1 MESAKEITSLP
12 SSVLSCILAKAPWA
26 GITEA
31 GVRREDRMAEY
42 IVRPIGVVRSALK
55 DPADAP
61 KQGAL
66 TGQEAEIVVD
76 PEYIQALEGLERRVA
91 SAGNDV
97 FGDTAHRNGGKI
109 IVICWMHR
117 ADRDRLKVHPR
128 GQEDRPERGVFSTR
142 SPHRPNPV
150 SLHTVTLLSIE
161 GNVLRVRGMDAI
173 DGTPVVDIKP
183 HSPELDDQETVKDF
197 P

>member
-1 MESAKEITSLP
+1 ME
-12 SSVLSCILAKAPWA
+12 
-26 GITEA
+26 
-31 GVRREDRMAEY
+31 EY

-76 PEYIQALEGLERRVA
+76 PLFLPALDGLDRGRE
-91 SAGNDV
+91 
-97 FGDTAHRNGGKI
+97 KI
-109 IVICWMHR
+109 IVMCWMHL

-150 SLHTVTLLSIE
+150 SLHTVTLLSVA
-161 GNVLRVRGMDAI
+161 GNVLRVRGMDAV
-173 DGTPVVDIKP
+173 DGTPVVDIKS
-183 HSPELDDQETVKDF
+183 HSPELDG
-197 P
+197 

>member
-1 MESAKEITSLP
+1 MEEF
-12 SSVLSCILAKAPWA
+12 V
-26 GITEA
+26 
-31 GVRREDRMAEY
+31 
-42 IVRPIGVVRSALK
+42 VRPIGAVRSALK

-76 PEYIQALEGLERRVA
+76 PAYLPAMEGLDCGR
-91 SAGNDV
+91 
-97 FGDTAHRNGGKI
+97 GKI
-109 IVICWMHR
+109 IVMCWMHR
-117 ADRDRLKVHPR
+117 ADRRRLKVHPQGR
-128 GQEDRPERGVFSTR
+128 EELPERGVFSTR

-173 DGTPVVDIKP
+173 DGTPVVDIKS
-183 HSPELDDQETVKDF
+183 HSPELDG
-197 P
+197 

>member
-1 MESAKEITSLP
+1 MDEFI
-12 SSVLSCILAKAPWA
+12 I
-26 GITEA
+26 
-31 GVRREDRMAEY
+31 
-42 IVRPIGVVRSALK
+42 RPIGVVRSALK

-66 TGQEAEIVVD
+66 TEQEAEIVVD
-76 PEYIQALEGLERRVA
+76 PAYLPALGGLERRVA
-91 SAGNDV
+91 PAGNAV
-97 FGDTAHRNGGKI
+97 FGDGAHRKDGKI
-109 IVICWMHR
+109 IVMCWMHG
-117 ADRDRLKVHPR
+117 ADRGRLRVHPR

-183 HSPELDDQETVKDF
+183 HSPELDG
-197 P
+197 

>member
-1 MESAKEITSLP
+1 
-12 SSVLSCILAKAPWA
+12 
-26 GITEA
+26 
-31 GVRREDRMAEY
+31 MAEY

-61 KQGAL
+61 KQGAM
-66 TGQEAEIVVD
+66 TEQEAEVVVD
-76 PEYIQALEGLERRVA
+76 PAYLPALDGLERRVA
-91 SAGNDV
+91 PTGNAI
-97 FGDTAHRNGGKI
+97 FGDSPHRNSGKI
-109 IVICWMHR
+109 VVLCWMHG
-117 ADRDRLKVHPR
+117 ADRGRLKVHPR
-128 GQEDRPERGVFSTR
+128 DQEDRPERGVFSTR

-183 HSPELDDQETVKDF
+183 HSPELDG
-197 P
+197 

>member
-1 MESAKEITSLP
+1 
-12 SSVLSCILAKAPWA
+12 
-26 GITEA
+26 
-31 GVRREDRMAEY
+31 MADY
-42 IVRPIGVVRSALK
+42 IVRAIGVVRSALK

-76 PEYIQALEGLERRVA
+76 PAYLPALDGLERCVA
-91 SAGNDV
+91 PAGNAV
-97 FGDTAHRNGGKI
+97 IGDSADRKGGKI
-109 IVICWMHR
+109 IVMCWMHR
-117 ADRDRLKVHPR
+117 ADRGRLKVHPR
-128 GQEDRPERGVFSTR
+128 GQEELPERGVFSTR

-173 DGTPVVDIKP
+173 DGTPVVDIKS
-183 HSPELDDQETVKDF
+183 HSPELDG
-197 P
+197 

>member
-1 MESAKEITSLP
+1 ME
-12 SSVLSCILAKAPWA
+12 
-26 GITEA
+26 
-31 GVRREDRMAEY
+31 EY

-76 PEYIQALEGLERRVA
+76 LAYLPALDGLERRVA
-91 SAGNDV
+91 PAGEAV
-97 FGDTAHRNGGKI
+97 SGDSPHRKSGKI
-109 IVICWMHR
+109 IVLCWLHG
-117 ADRDRLKVHPR
+117 ADRGRLRVHPR
-128 GQEDRPERGVFSTR
+128 DQEELPERGVFSTR

-183 HSPELDDQETVKDF
+183 HSPELDG
-197 P
+197 

>member
-1 MESAKEITSLP
+1 MEKF
-12 SSVLSCILAKAPWA
+12 V
-26 GITEA
+26 
-31 GVRREDRMAEY
+31 VRA
-42 IVRPIGVVRSALK
+42 IGVVRSALK

-76 PEYIQALEGLERRVA
+76 PAYLPALEGLDR
-91 SAGNDV
+91 GK
-97 FGDTAHRNGGKI
+97 GKI

-117 ADRDRLKVHPR
+117 ADRGRLKVHPQ
-128 GQEDRPERGVFSTR
+128 GQEELPERGVFSTR

-150 SLHTVTLLSIE
+150 SLHTVTLVSVA

-173 DGTPVVDIKP
+173 DGTPVVDIKS
-183 HSPELDDQETVKDF
+183 HSPELDG
-197 P
+197 

>member
-1 MESAKEITSLP
+1 MEEF
-12 SSVLSCILAKAPWA
+12 V
-26 GITEA
+26 
-31 GVRREDRMAEY
+31 
-42 IVRPIGVVRSALK
+42 VRPIGVVRSVLK

-76 PEYIQALEGLERRVA
+76 PAYLPALDGLERRVA
-91 SAGNDV
+91 PAGDAV
-97 FGDTAHRNGGKI
+97 FDDSAHRKDGKI
-109 IVICWMHR
+109 VVICWMHF
-117 ADRDRLKVHPR
+117 AARDRLKVHPR
-128 GQEDRPERGVFSTR
+128 DQEELPERGVFSTR

-150 SLHTVTLLSIE
+150 SLHTVTLLSVE

-183 HSPELDDQETVKDF
+183 HSPELDG
-197 P
+197 

>member
-1 MESAKEITSLP
+1 
-12 SSVLSCILAKAPWA
+12 
-26 GITEA
+26 
-31 GVRREDRMAEY
+31 MAEY

-76 PEYIQALEGLERRVA
+76 PAYLPALDGLDPGR
-91 SAGNDV
+91 
-97 FGDTAHRNGGKI
+97 GKI
-109 IVICWMHR
+109 IVICWMHG
-117 ADRDRLKVHPR
+117 AARDRLKVHPR
-128 GQEDRPERGVFSTR
+128 GQEERPERGVFSTR

-150 SLHTVTLLSIE
+150 SLHTVTLLSVDR
-161 GNVLRVRGMDAI
+161 NVLRVRGMDAI

-183 HSPELDDQETVKDF
+183 HSPELDG
-197 P
+197 

>member
-1 MESAKEITSLP
+1 MEEI
-12 SSVLSCILAKAPWA
+12 V
-26 GITEA
+26 
-31 GVRREDRMAEY
+31 
-42 IVRPIGVVRSALK
+42 VRPIGVVRSVLK

-76 PEYIQALEGLERRVA
+76 PAYLPALEGLDR
-91 SAGNDV
+91 GK
-97 FGDTAHRNGGKI
+97 GKI

-117 ADRDRLKVHPR
+117 ADRGRLKVHPQGR
-128 GQEDRPERGVFSTR
+128 EELPERGVFSTR

-161 GNVLRVRGMDAI
+161 GNVLRVRGMDAV

-183 HSPELDDQETVKDF
+183 HSPELDG
-197 P
+197 

>member
-1 MESAKEITSLP
+1 ME
-12 SSVLSCILAKAPWA
+12 
-26 GITEA
+26 
-31 GVRREDRMAEY
+31 EY
-42 IVRPIGVVRSALK
+42 IVRPIGVVRSPLK

-61 KQGAL
+61 KQGSL

-76 PEYIQALEGLERRVA
+76 PGYLPALDGLERRVA
-91 SAGNDV
+91 REGNAVLD
-97 FGDTAHRNGGKI
+97 DSAHRKNGKI

-117 ADRDRLKVHPR
+117 ADRARLRVHPR
-128 GQEDRPERGVFSTR
+128 DQEELPERGVFSTR

-161 GNVLRVRGMDAI
+161 GSVLRVRGMDAI

-183 HSPELDDQETVKDF
+183 YSPELDG
-197 P
+197 